1 MLERAAGC
9 LENAGRRFFRDSKGA
24 LRGRRSWYPHFTQSN
39 GTTAE
44 AVPLSHSPSKTSGHH
59 DSISSVS
66 WKASQATA
74 DTWTPVLDFLYPP
87 RTQEFVASLLLRPPR
102 RLALRRKKKLIPA
115 LTRAYTN
122 VAASLYKPGDPDKP
136 EVDLDAKRA
145 KEFERREAKQEL
157 QSILNESKPG
167 IYGHYD
173 RAWELYETARR
184 PKDLSA
190 ALLAHLSR
198 SSVLRNNL
206 RAQWVYRRIPFRER
220 SAEDSLSLAKSYLSI
235 GKPDE
240 INRVCRDAKGTGGDV
255 PCWALAFSHF
265 VNNGK
270 WDSAEKFWN
279 ARPPSSEKALLSA
292 VASEL
297 DDSSLPMKL
306 FDLAK
311 VLRSQE
317 TSRSWTGLVHFLLDY
332 AFSNPRVAADVSTE
346 NLLLLLKEYNLLGF
360 LTAEHYFRLIRT
372 LQSSDVRSTFTK
384 SIVVYRNLRWQMEQE
399 VPPADLLGAFL
410 RSLAHFEITT
420 GIHYFLGEYAHFY
433 GQPSID
439 AYKSALTA
447 FSRAG
452 DMENT
457 NSLFEQLVMHHGK
470 PLSRRLLTPLLY
482 VHARVGDVTATR
494 RQFER
499 VSKEFGLK
507 QNTVCWN
514 ILLTAYANAD
524 DFGGAFATFDKMLEE
539 GVQPNSHTFGALM
552 GLCANRG
559 DIDTV
564 RQLLELAKRS
574 PVRITTPLLDT
585 IVEAYCN
592 NRELE
597 KAESVAETCLG
608 LDVKGSRVR
617 MWNVLLWNYAFRMD
631 LESISRIRSRMDSA
645 GVQPDSMTY
654 AALMLSLVLRGQTDP
669 ARRILRTLHRSNH
682 MYATE
687 FHYAIILY
695 GYVKERNRDM
705 VHIIFREIKERFKR
719 PGFTSRLLVLRNQLQ
734 RDLELIKTGGR
745 AVSGANVR
753 LENAERF
760 LVETIADFDK
770 TNMASK
776 EPLPGAGRL
785 PITQAFPA
793 MYYEYLITAYGT
805 RGVFHRVKELFDQFL
820 RNRKSP
826 TYERPAYDVAP
837 LRLVSALM
845 LTYLKS
851 EQYKKVEE
859 CWRITFPRV
868 VKMATQPDLDE
879 WLSDRLLRAEETGQP
894 DYPIP
899 SPVNSH
905 KNVLLSS
912 DKPDLLALKPP
923 SILPACRF
931 LLSRPLS
938 LYMRSL
944 AYRNETWKIPQVVAE
959 VQKAGFPL
967 TTFNWSTYVQMLA
980 SSDKPSDQVEAFT
993 VFERK
998 FMPNFP
1004 GWNNLRR
1011 GYGVRP
1017 PGVPSTIDVME
1028 NPRRA
1033 KPPNMLGKESRRYW
1047 SKIQPDFMQPTYV
1060 SMVYL
1065 ASALQAFRERSIFDG
1080 GLEVGTL
1087 YKVAPKTITALADMP
1102 YLREKF
1108 QGVLLR
1114 RRQEQG
1120 DKKGDSRD
1128 RDHFVWTG
1136 GILGVGGKPRSPTAV
1151 EQSATEA
1158 NQEENA
1164 SANARSQPV
1173 VIHQE
1178 ARDGTNAP
1186 AVKTESLPEDVST
1199 PDTKSIDPQDQFD
1212 IEAEALLGSRR
1223 ALIEASEALLDNEN
1237 RVSVDECDETDMSA
1251 LMDDLAYPD
1260 EDAPEAADGRE
1271 QEELPA
1277 GHQGQPEQELHNRGM
1292 TQDA

>member
-24 LRGRRSWYPHFTQSN
+24 LRGRRSWYPHFRQRN
-39 GTTAE
+39 GTTAD
-44 AVPLSHSPSKTSGHH
+44 AVNRSHSPDKTSDHQ
-59 DSISSVS
+59 DSITSVTS
-66 WKASQATA
+66 KASQANT

-87 RTQEFVASLLLRPPR
+87 RTQEFAASLLLRSPR
-102 RLALRRKKKLIPA
+102 RLALRRKKKPIPA
-115 LTRAYTN
+115 LTRAYTSE
-122 VAASLYKPGDPDKP
+122 AASLYEP
-136 EVDLDAKRA
+136 VDLDKPVVDIFDRRVN
-145 KEFERREAKQEL
+145 EFDRRRAKQEL
-157 QSILNESKPG
+157 LSLLNDTKG
-167 IYGHYD
+167 GNYD
-173 RAWELYETARR
+173 KAWGLYVRADQPIDAN
-184 PKDLSA
+184 A
-190 ALLAHLSR
+190 ALLARLS
-198 SSVLRNNL
+198 SSSELLDHR
-206 RAQWVYRRIPFRER
+206 RAQRLYEEISADDR
-220 SAEDSLSLAKSYLSI
+220 SADDYLYMAKSYLAVGQPNEMS
-235 GKPDE
+235 
-240 INRVCRDAKGTGGDV
+240 RVYGDAKSRGRGI

-265 VNNGK
+265 VNK
-270 WDSAEKFWN
+270 TQWDSAEEFWN
-279 ARPPSSEKALLSA
+279 SRPPSSEKVLLSA
-292 VASEL
+292 VASQL
-297 DDSSLPMKL
+297 DGSSLPMKL
-306 FDLAK
+306 LDLAG
-311 VLRSQE
+311 VLQSRK
-317 TSRSWTGLVHFLLDY
+317 TSRSWSGLVRFLLDY
-332 AFSNPRVAADVSTE
+332 AFSNPQVAVVSTD
-346 NLLLLLKEYNLLGF
+346 NILLLLREYNLLGF
-360 LTAEHYFRLIRT
+360 LTAEHYFGLIRT

-399 VPPADLLGAFL
+399 VPPADLLGGFL
-410 RSLAHFEITT
+410 RTLAHFDITT
-420 GIHYFLGEYAHFY
+420 GVHYFLEEYTHFY

-439 AYKSALTA
+439 AYKNALIV

-452 DMENT
+452 DVENT
-457 NSLFEQLVMHHGK
+457 DSVFEQLVIHHGK

-482 VHARVGDVTATR
+482 VHARVGDVMATR

-499 VSKEFGLK
+499 ISKEFGLK

-539 GVQPNSHTFGALM
+539 GVQPNSHTFGTLM

-564 RQLLELAKRS
+564 RELLALAKKS
-574 PVRITTPLLDT
+574 PVRITAPLLDT

-592 NRELE
+592 NQELE
-597 KAESVAETCLG
+597 MAESVAETCLG
-608 LDVKGSRVR
+608 LNVKGSRVR
-617 MWNVLLWNYAFRMD
+617 MWNVLLWNHAFRMD

-654 AALMLSLVLRGQTDP
+654 AALMLSLVLIGQTDS
-669 ARRILRTLHRSNH
+669 ARRILRTLHRSNR

-695 GYVKERNRDM
+695 GYVKDRNRDM
-705 VHIIFREIKERFKR
+705 VHIIFREIKERFNR
-719 PGFTSRLLVLRNQLQ
+719 PGFSSRLLVLKSQLQ

-745 AVSGANVR
+745 AVSGAGVR

-760 LVETIADFDK
+760 LAETIADFDR

-776 EPLPGAGRL
+776 QPLPGAGRL

-805 RGVFHRVKELFDQFL
+805 RGVSERVGELFDQFL
-820 RNRKSP
+820 SSRQSP
-826 TYERPAYDVAP
+826 VDARHAYDVAP

-845 LTYLKS
+845 LAHLKA

-859 CWRITFPRV
+859 CWKITFPRV
-868 VKMATQPDLDE
+868 IKMATQPDLDE
-879 WLSDRLLRAEETGQP
+879 CLSDRLPRAEETERP
-894 DYPIP
+894 RYPIP
-899 SPVNSH
+899 TPANSH
-905 KNVLLSS
+905 KEVLLRL
-912 DKPDLLALKPP
+912 DKPGVLALTQP

-944 AYRNETWKIPQVVAE
+944 AYRNETWRIPQVVAE
-959 VQKAGFPL
+959 VQKAGFSL
-967 TTFNWSTYVQMLA
+967 TTFNWSTFVQMLA

-1011 GYGVRP
+1011 GYGVKP

-1047 SKIQPDFMQPTYV
+1047 SKIQPDFMQPTYI

-1065 ASALQAFRERSIFDG
+1065 ASALHAFRERSIFDG

-1087 YKVAPKTITALADMP
+1087 YKVAPKTIAAIADMP

-1120 DKKGDSRD
+1120 DRKGDSGD
-1128 RDHFVWTG
+1128 RDPFVWTG

-1151 EQSATEA
+1151 EQSAMEA
-1158 NQEENA
+1158 NKEENA
-1164 SANARSQPV
+1164 SASARSQPG
-1173 VIHQE
+1173 VIHEE
-1178 ARDGTNAP
+1178 APGGTNAP
-1186 AVKTESLPEDVST
+1186 GVKTESLPEDVSIHG
-1199 PDTKSIDPQDQFD
+1199 TKSIDPQDQFD

-1223 ALIEASEALLDNEN
+1223 AVLEANEELLDNEH
-1237 RVSVDECDETDMSA
+1237 RVTIDERDETDMSP
-1251 LMDDLAYPD
+1251 LMDDLPYPD
-1260 EDAPEAADGRE
+1260 EDTPEAADGRE
-1271 QEELPA
+1271 EEKPPT
-1277 GHQGQPEQELHNRGM
+1277 GHQGQPEHELHNSGM
-1292 TQDA
+1292 EQDV

>member
-24 LRGRRSWYPHFTQSN
+24 LRSRRSWYPHFAQSN
-39 GTTAE
+39 GTSADT
-44 AVPLSHSPSKTSGHH
+44 VHLSHSASTTSDRQ
-59 DSISSVS
+59 DSLISVS
-66 WKASQATA
+66 WRARSATA

-87 RTQEFVASLLLRPPR
+87 RTQEFAASLLLRPSR
-102 RLALRRKKKLIPA
+102 RLAVRRKKKPIPA
-115 LTRAYTN
+115 LTRAYTS
-122 VAASLYKPGDPDKP
+122 VAASLYKPVIPDKP
-136 EVDLDAKRA
+136 VVDLDAKRA
-145 KEFERREAKQEL
+145 DQLERFRAKEEL
-157 QSILNESKPG
+157 RSILNQSKPG
-167 IYGHYD
+167 VYGDYD
-173 RAWELYETARR
+173 RAWDLYETARR
-184 PKDLSA
+184 PKDVTPA
-190 ALLAHLSR
+190 FLAHLSR
-198 SSVLRNNL
+198 STLLRNNL
-206 RAQWVYRRIPFRER
+206 RAQWVFRRIYPRDR
-220 SAEDSLSLAKSYLSI
+220 SPEDYLHLAKSYLAV

-240 INRVCRDAKGTGGDV
+240 IIRICKDAKGGGGDV
-255 PCWALAFSHF
+255 LCWAFAFSHF
-265 VNNGK
+265 VNK
-270 WDSAEKFWN
+270 ADWDSAEKFWN
-279 ARPPSSEKALLSA
+279 ARPPSSEKVLLNA

-297 DDSSLPMKL
+297 NDSNLPTKL
-306 FDLAK
+306 FDLAE

-317 TSRSWTGLVHFLLDY
+317 TSMSWSGLVHFLLDY
-332 AFSNPRVAADVSTE
+332 AFSNSRIAADVSTE
-346 NLLLLLKEYNLLGF
+346 NILLLLKEYNLLGF
-360 LTAEHYFRLIRT
+360 LTAQHYFRLIRA

-410 RSLAHFEITT
+410 RCLARFEITT
-420 GIHYFLGEYAHFY
+420 GIHYFLGEYARFH

-439 AYKSALTA
+439 AYKNALIA

-452 DMENT
+452 DVENT
-457 NSLFEQLVMHHGK
+457 NSVFEQLVKHHGK
-470 PLSRRLLTPLLY
+470 PSSRRLLTPLLY
-482 VHARVGDVTATR
+482 VHARLGDVTATR

-499 VSKEFGLK
+499 VSKEFGLT

-645 GVQPDSMTY
+645 GVQPDAMTY

-695 GYVKERNRDM
+695 GYVKDRNRDM

-745 AVSGANVR
+745 AGSGANVR

-760 LVETIADFDK
+760 LAETIADFDK
-770 TNMASK
+770 ANMASK

-820 RNRKSP
+820 RDRKSS
-826 TYERPAYDVAP
+826 TSERPAYDVAP

-859 CWRITFPRV
+859 CWQITFPRV

-879 WLSDRLLRAEETGQP
+879 WLADRLLRAEETEQP

-899 SPVNSH
+899 SPVHSH
-905 KNVLLSS
+905 KDVLLSS
-912 DKPDLLALKPP
+912 DKPDILALKPP

-967 TTFNWSTYVQMLA
+967 TTFNWSTYVQMMA

-1065 ASALQAFRERSIFDG
+1065 ASALQAFRERSIYDG

-1087 YKVAPKTITALADMP
+1087 FKVAPKTIAAIADMP

-1120 DKKGDSRD
+1120 DKKGDSGD

-1151 EQSATEA
+1151 ERPAMEA
-1158 NQEENA
+1158 DQEENA
-1164 SANARSQPV
+1164 SASARPQPDV
-1173 VIHQE
+1173 TDDE
-1178 ARDGTNAP
+1178 APDAPNAP
-1186 AVKTESLPEDVST
+1186 AVEAGLSPEEVSA
-1199 PDTKSIDPQDQFD
+1199 PNAKSIDPQDQFD

-1223 ALIEASEALLDNEN
+1223 ALLEASEALLDNEH
-1237 RVSVDECDETDMSA
+1237 RASADEVDETDISS
-1251 LMDDLAYPD
+1251 LIDDLANPD
-1260 EDAPEAADGRE
+1260 EDAPKSADGRQQ
-1271 QEELPA
+1271 QEPPTE
-1277 GHQGQPEQELHNRGM
+1277 HQGQPEQEHHNNGM
-1292 TQDA
+1292 AHDA